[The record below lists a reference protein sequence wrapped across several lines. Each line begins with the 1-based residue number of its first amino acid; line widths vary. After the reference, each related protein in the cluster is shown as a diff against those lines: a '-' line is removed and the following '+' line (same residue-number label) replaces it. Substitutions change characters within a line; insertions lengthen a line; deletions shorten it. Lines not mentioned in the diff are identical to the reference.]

1 MKSFKY
7 FHINNIKFNYT
18 LEFQS
23 NQKFDHWKHNAPLI
37 EYCETVGINIPHYCY
52 HKSLSISGNCRMCL
66 VELKNSP
73 KPIVSCAMSAKSC
86 LNNSEV
92 YTNSP
97 LVKKARENVL
107 EFLLLNH
114 PLDCPVCD
122 QGGECDLQ
130 EQSFF
135 FGMSKKRFY
144 NFKRVVMD
152 KNLGPIVKTV
162 MTRCI
167 HCTRCVRFAREIAG
181 VLDLGMF
188 GRGINSEIGTYVQK
202 TFQSE
207 LSGNVI
213 ELCPVGALTSKL
225 YPFVSRNWELKNVSS
240 VDFSDGFGSN
250 LNIYLKNNKIV
261 KISPGYNKNSNAI
274 TWISDKTRF
283 SFDGMFSPERVL
295 EGFIIDGG
303 GSYKISLLWEVVLN
317 EVINTLYFQ
326 DHLNKHFLQIKHL
339 SIVFNAN
346 VSLEVLNL
354 LILFSKKYSF
364 IRLRKSE
371 GDLKNTDLEH
381 SSLLNSIEDLSNSSL
396 CFLFGVNAR
405 YEGSYLNLK
414 LRQRYLKGGFKIISL
429 GSSLDLT
436 VPVVY
441 SGLNTN
447 TIKSLSEGNSFFC
460 QEILNSSN
468 PTIILSSELFK
479 RKDYGS
485 LNSLFNSLK
494 SKNNCHYKNFNV
506 LSASINEVGVN
517 YLQAF
522 KSISDLDISES
533 NGLYFLNANVNAS
546 SKLQKLINLKLLKYT
561 DTQGVRPMFCL
572 EHNHSM
578 ITDVPKNI
586 LSNYSV
592 YNYVNLPNSTFFE
605 SSGTYLNTQGLFK
618 KVVKFLPSGKQSKE
632 DWQIIRKLFSYS
644 KKINFTSNFRFNS
657 LIHFNNNTI
666 NNYKNFI
673 GFLYFANRF
682 FFNNHKEIFNN
693 SISGNFNVQ
702 RSKIKTTKNKL
713 TLTNIKIWIKDFY
726 IGGEDCYSNRSITM
740 INCSKLYRSQKNN
753 FNAVMPGTLMV
764 NQTSMPE
771 EGLEPSLLK
780 RTRT

>member
-23 NQKFDHWKHNAPLI
+23 NQKSDNWKYNAPLI

-167 HCTRCVRFAREIAG
+167 HCTRCVRFAREVAG

-188 GRGINSEIGTYVQK
+188 GRGVNSEIGTYVQK

-225 YPFVSRNWELKNVSS
+225 YPFVSRNWELKNISS
-240 VDFSDGFGSN
+240 VDFSDGFGSD
-250 LNIYLKNNKIV
+250 IDVYLKNNKIV
-261 KISPGYNKNSNAI
+261 KISPGFNYQSNSVE
-274 TWISDKTRF
+274 WISDKTRF

-295 EGFIIDGG
+295 EGFIVYGNKNC
-303 GSYKISLLWEVVLN
+303 KISLLWNTLLTEIV
-317 EVINTLYFQ
+317 NTLYFQ
-326 DHLNKHFLQIKHL
+326 DHLNKHFLRIDKL
-339 SIVFNAN
+339 FVIFNDS

-354 LILFSKKYSF
+354 LILFSKKYHF
-364 IRLRKSE
+364 IELRKSE
-371 GDLKNTDLEH
+371 GNVKSNDFERNF
-381 SSLLNSIEDLSNSSL
+381 LLNSVGKLEKSSICVL
-396 CFLFGVNAR
+396 LGVNAR

-414 LRQRYLKGGFKIISL
+414 LRQRYLKGNFKIVSL

-436 VPVVY
+436 VPV
-441 SGLNTN
+441 SHMGLNSN
-447 TIKSLSEGNSFFC
+447 VLKLLCEGNSFLC
-460 QEILNSSN
+460 QELLNSSN
-468 PTIILSSELFK
+468 PTVVISSELHK
-479 RKDYGS
+479 RFDSTSVGKLLGLLENKIKRYS
-485 LNSLFNSLK
+485 FNQVNVS
-494 SKNNCHYKNFNV
+494 V
-506 LSASINEVGVN
+506 LSSSVNEVGVN
-517 YLQAF
+517 YLKRF
-522 KSISDLDISES
+522 KPVTSKDFMTC
-533 NGLYFLNANVNAS
+533 NGLYFINSGPNSSNNLNKIV
-546 SKLQKLINLKLLKYT
+546 NLKALNYFNFADKKPL
-561 DTQGVRPMFCL
+561 FCL
-572 EHNHSM
+572 EHNYSM
-578 ITDVPKNI
+578 ITEVPKPI

-592 YNYVNLPNSTFFE
+592 CNYINLPNNVFFE
-605 SSGTYLNTQGLFK
+605 SSGTYLNTQGFFK
-618 KVVKFLPSGKQSKE
+618 KVVKFLPSGKQTKE
-632 DWQIIRKLFSYS
+632 DWQIIRKLFAYS
-644 KKINFTSNFRFNS
+644 KRINYVANTKTNGV
-657 LIHFNNNTI
+657 IHFNNNTF
-666 NNYKNFI
+666 NNYKSFI

-682 FFNNHKEIFNN
+682 LVTNHKSSLNKNIQGDFNLEN
-693 SISGNFNVQ
+693 KHI
-702 RSKIKTTKNKL
+702 KL
-713 TLTNIKIWIKDFY
+713 TKTNLFLTNFKIWIKDFY
-726 IGGEDCYSNRSITM
+726 IGGTDSYSNHSITM
-740 INCSKLYRSQKNN
+740 INCSKLYRSQKTN
-753 FNAVMPGTLMV
+753 FTVLV
-764 NQTSMPE
+764 
-771 EGLEPSLLK
+771 
-780 RTRT
+780 

>member
-23 NQKFDHWKHNAPLI
+23 NQKLDHWKHNAPLI
-37 EYCETVGINIPHYCY
+37 EYCETVGITIPHYCY

-240 VDFSDGFGSN
+240 IDFSDGFGSD
-250 LNIYLKNNKIV
+250 LSIYLKNNKIV
-261 KISPGYNKNSNAI
+261 KISPGYNKNANEI

-295 EGFIIDGG
+295 EGFIVHGNKTC
-303 GSYKISLLWEVVLN
+303 KISLLWDVLLS
-317 EVINTLYFQ
+317 EIINTLYFQ
-326 DHLNKHFLQIKHL
+326 DHLNKHFLQIKYF
-339 SIVFNAN
+339 SIIFNSN

-354 LILFSKKYSF
+354 LVLFSKKYAF
-364 IRLRKSE
+364 IKLRKTE
-371 GDLKNTDLEH
+371 GCSANNDLEH
-381 SSLLNSIEDLSNSSL
+381 NILLNSIEELTGSSL

-414 LRQRYLKGGFKIISL
+414 LRQRYLKGGFKVVSV

-436 VPVVY
+436 FPVSY
-441 SGLNTN
+441 SGVNIN
-447 TIKSLSEGNSFFC
+447 TIKSLCEGNSFLC
-460 QEILNSSN
+460 QEVLNSSN
-468 PTIILSSELFK
+468 PMVIVSSEISK
-479 RKDYGS
+479 RKDYGG
-485 LNSLFNSLK
+485 LNNLLK
-494 SKNNCHYKNFNV
+494 LKNNFHYKKLSV
-506 LSASINEVGVN
+506 LSTSLNEVGVN
-517 YLQAF
+517 YLQGF
-522 KSISDLDISES
+522 KSVNELDISES
-533 NGLYFLNANVNAS
+533 SGLYFLNSSVSSS
-546 SKLQKLINLKLLKYT
+546 SKLQKIINLKLLKYT
-561 DTQGVRPMFCL
+561 DGLKIRPMFCL
-572 EHNHSM
+572 EHNNSM
-578 ITDVPKNI
+578 ITNI
-586 LSNYSV
+586 SKSLLSNYSV
-592 YNYVNLPNSTFFE
+592 YNYINLPNNTFFE
-605 SSGTYLNTQGLFK
+605 SSGTYINTQGFFK
-618 KVVKFLPSGKQSKE
+618 KVFKFLPSVKQTKE

-644 KKINFTSNFRFNS
+644 KKINFTANYKFNN
-657 LIHFNNNTI
+657 LVQFNNNTI

-673 GFLYFANRF
+673 GFLYFANQF
-682 FFNNHKEIFNN
+682 FYNNHKDTFNKN
-693 SISGNFNVQ
+693 VSGNFDIKEDFIKQ
-702 RSKIKTTKNKL
+702 TKTKIL
-713 TLTNIKIWIKDFY
+713 LTNIKIWIKDFY
-726 IGGEDCYSNRSITM
+726 IGGEDCYSNRSVTM
-740 INCSKLYRSQKNN
+740 INCSKLHRSQKSN
-753 FNAVMPGTLMV
+753 FNIVSVYTLYRL
-764 NQTSMPE
+764 NLT
-771 EGLEPSLLK
+771 
-780 RTRT
+780 

>member
-23 NQKFDHWKHNAPLI
+23 NQKQDYWKHNAPLI
-37 EYCETVGINIPHYCY
+37 EYCETVGFNIPHYCY

-181 VLDLGMF
+181 VSDLGMF
-188 GRGINSEIGTYVQK
+188 GRGLNSEIGTYVQK

-240 VDFSDGFGSN
+240 IDFSDGFGLDIN
-250 LNIYLKNNKIV
+250 VYLKNNKII
-261 KISPGYNKNSNAI
+261 KISPGFDYESNNI

-295 EGFIIDGG
+295 EGFIVYGNKN
-303 GSYKISLLWEVVLN
+303 YKTSLLWNSLLN
-317 EVINTLYFQ
+317 EIINTLYFQ
-326 DHLNKHFLQIKHL
+326 DHLNKHFLRSKKLTVI
-339 SIVFNAN
+339 FNSN
-346 VSLEVLNL
+346 ISLEVLNL
-354 LILFSKKYSF
+354 LILFSKKYTF
-364 IRLRKSE
+364 INLKVSDGNFKSNDFE
-371 GDLKNTDLEH
+371 NDIT
-381 SSLLNSIEDLSNSSL
+381 LNSVNKLNDSTL
-396 CFLFGVNAR
+396 CILFGINSR

-414 LRQRYLKGGFKIISL
+414 LRQRHLKGNFKIISV
-429 GSSLDLT
+429 GSSVDLT
-436 VPVVY
+436 IPISY
-441 SGLNTN
+441 SGLN
-447 TIKSLSEGNSFFC
+447 IKKLKDLAEGNSFLC
-460 QEILNSSN
+460 QEISNSVN
-468 PTIILSSELFK
+468 PILIFGSEIYK
-479 RKDYGS
+479 RKDFLGIS
-485 LNSLFNSLK
+485 TILEFFK
-494 SKNNCHYKNFNV
+494 SKNNFIDYSNLNL
-506 LSASINEVGVN
+506 LSSSINEVGIN
-517 YLQAF
+517 YIQGF
-522 KSISDLDISES
+522 KSVTSEDLGNSSGI
-533 NGLYFLNANVNAS
+533 YFINANVNKS
-546 SKLQKLINLKLLKYT
+546 LNINKILNLKILNNYNLHEKN
-561 DTQGVRPMFCL
+561 PFFCID
-572 EHNHSM
+572 HNHSM
-578 ITDVPKNI
+578 VTEIPKK
-586 LSNYSV
+586 LLDNYSV
-592 YNYVNLPNSTFFE
+592 CNYINLPNNIFFG
-605 SSGTYLNTQGLFK
+605 SSGTYLNTKGHFK
-618 KVVKFLPSGKQSKE
+618 KVVKFISSGKQIKE
-632 DWQIIRKLFSYS
+632 DWQIIRKVFSYS
-644 KKINFTSNFRFNS
+644 KKINFTSNYKFNS
-657 LIHFNNNTI
+657 LLIFNNTTVNLH
-666 NNYKNFI
+666 KNFI
-673 GFLYFANRF
+673 NFLYFASRF
-682 FFNNHKEIFNN
+682 FYIN
-693 SISGNFNVQ
+693 
-702 RSKIKTTKNKL
+702 
-713 TLTNIKIWIKDFY
+713 NIKIFNSKISGRINIQRKKIKKSKTKLVLTNLKIWMKDFY
-726 IGGEDCYSNRSITM
+726 IGGTDCYSNRSITM
-740 INCSKLYRSQKNN
+740 INCSKLYRAQKNN
-753 FNAVMPGTLMV
+753 FNLI
-764 NQTSMPE
+764 SKIC
-771 EGLEPSLLK
+771 LLN
-780 RTRT
+780 

>member
-23 NQKFDHWKHNAPLI
+23 NQKSDNWKYNAPLI

-167 HCTRCVRFAREIAG
+167 HCTRCVRFAREVAG

-188 GRGINSEIGTYVQK
+188 GRGVSSEIGTYVQK

-225 YPFVSRNWELKNVSS
+225 YPFVSRNWELKNISS
-240 VDFSDGFGSN
+240 VDFSDGFGSD
-250 LNIYLKNNKIV
+250 IDVYIKNNKIV
-261 KISPGYNKNSNAI
+261 KISPGFNYSSNSVD
-274 TWISDKTRF
+274 WISDKTRF

-295 EGFIIDGG
+295 EGFIVYGNKNC
-303 GSYKISLLWEVVLN
+303 KISLLWSTLLTEIV
-317 EVINTLYFQ
+317 NTLYFQ
-326 DHLNKHFLQIKHL
+326 DHLNKHFLRVNKLLI
-339 SIVFNAN
+339 IFNSN

-354 LILFSKKYSF
+354 LMLFSKKYNF
-364 IRLRKSE
+364 IRLRKTE
-371 GDLKNTDLEH
+371 GNVKSNDFENNILLDSTEKLDH
-381 SSLLNSIEDLSNSSL
+381 SNLCLLI
-396 CFLFGVNAR
+396 GVNAR
-405 YEGSYLNLK
+405 YEGSHFNLK
-414 LRQRYLKGGFKIISL
+414 LRQRYLKGNFKIVSL

-436 VPVVY
+436 VPV
-441 SGLNTN
+441 SHMGLSS
-447 TIKSLSEGNSFFC
+447 KVLKLLSEGNSFLC
-460 QEILNSSN
+460 QELLNSIN
-468 PTIILSSELFK
+468 PTVIISTELLKRSDFTGINTLLDLLKEKLKRHSSKQPHFSVLSS
-479 RKDYGS
+479 
-485 LNSLFNSLK
+485 
-494 SKNNCHYKNFNV
+494 
-506 LSASINEVGVN
+506 SINEVGVN
-517 YLQAF
+517 YLQNF
-522 KSISDLDISES
+522 KAITSKDFLTS
-533 NGLYFLNANVNAS
+533 NGLYFLNSNTNS
-546 SKLQKLINLKLLKYT
+546 SSNLNKIVNLKILNYFSSYDKT
-561 DTQGVRPMFCL
+561 PFFCL

-578 ITDVPKNI
+578 ITEVPKSVI
-586 LSNYSV
+586 TNYSV
-592 YNYVNLPNSTFFE
+592 CNYINLPNNVFFE

-618 KVVKFLPSGKQSKE
+618 KVVKFLPSSKQTKE

-644 KKINFTSNFRFNS
+644 KRINYVTSFKFNN
-657 LIHFNNNTI
+657 LIHFNNNTF
-666 NNYKNFI
+666 NNYKSFI

-682 FFNNHKEIFNN
+682 IATNHKSGLNK
-693 SISGNFNVQ
+693 SIQGNFNIEK
-702 RSKIKTTKNKL
+702 KILKVTKTKL
-713 TLTNIKIWIKDFY
+713 LLTNFKIWIKDFY
-726 IGGEDCYSNRSITM
+726 IGGSDCYSNHSITM
-740 INCSKLYRSQKNN
+740 INCSKLYRSQKSN
-753 FNAVMPGTLMV
+753 FTVLIV
-764 NQTSMPE
+764 N
-771 EGLEPSLLK
+771 
-780 RTRT
+780 